1 MTRRKPCIV
10 TAALLSLIT
19 VATSASAECAW
30 VMWIEEAWSVTYER
44 DARPTEWTLV
54 QAVQS
59 EEICANAAAAKIKLL
74 AQDDGVERRGN
85 IISKSFPSGYQQ
97 SSITRRTRVLRV
109 PDTVDPREPKGTT
122 G

>member
-10 TAALLSLIT
+10 TAALLSLLT